1 MEITKD
7 TTMGEML
14 RYDMG
19 IAGVLMQCG
28 MHCVGC
34 PSSIHES
41 LEMAC
46 MVHGLDVEQVLDDI
60 RNYLDFKAQKTDAQ

>member
-19 IAGVLMQCG
+19 IAGVLMRCG

-34 PSSIHES
+34 PSSVGES

-60 RNYLDFKAQKTDAQ
+60 RTYLEFKQGKPAEA